1 MDGNE
6 PDETRP
12 GHPVAQAELD
22 RLMTAA
28 SEHHQAGRL
37 DQARPLYERVLAAM
51 PYHADALHLH
61 GVLHLQADDPSTA
74 VPLLAGAVQAAPQEA
89 PYHYNLGEALRALGD
104 FEAAA
109 ASYRRVLAI
118 DPGVADAHYN
128 LGNCLYEIGDLYGA
142 LECYRHAVELAP
154 ADAEAY
160 NNLGNAYAELD
171 RIEDAATAYRRATQ
185 IDPRFA
191 MAHNNYGNMQA
202 KLGRADDAL
211 ASYRRALELRPK
223 FARVHLNLGLTL
235 MKRGDVAAATDAFRA
250 AVAARADFAEG
261 HVNLANALLAGGDK
275 AGALDV
281 LDRYLE
287 TDGAN
292 TRVLAARTVVLT
304 ELDRRDEA
312 RHLLGYGRL
321 LRKQMIAPPADYAGI
336 AAFNNALMAHV
347 LGHPTLI
354 EAPASHATQFGR
366 HTGNLIVGDMG
377 PVADLAAAIS
387 AAVEDYRR
395 ALPPDPTHPFL
406 ADRPSKVKLSLW
418 AVVMQAQG
426 HQIPHIHP
434 AAWLSGVYYAKVPAA
449 VAESKAGWIEFGRPG
464 DNYCCKAEPETHLVR
479 PEEGLLILFPSY
491 IYHRTIP
498 FETSETRISLAFDL
512 IPEA

>member
-6 PDETRP
+6 PAETRP
-12 GHPVAQAELD
+12 GQPVVPAKLD
-22 RLMTAA
+22 RLMAAA

-37 DQARPLYERVLAAM
+37 DQARPLYERVLAAA
-51 PYHADALHLH
+51 PYHAEALHLL
-61 GVLHLQADDPSTA
+61 GVLHLQTDNASTA

-118 DPGVADAHYN
+118 EPGVADAHYN
-128 LGNCLYEIGDLYGA
+128 LGNCLYEIGDLHGA
-142 LECYRHAVELAP
+142 FDCYRQAVELAP

-160 NNLGNAYAELD
+160 NNLGNVYAELGHV
-171 RIEDAATAYRRATQ
+171 EDAATAYRRATQ

-191 MAHNNYGNMQA
+191 MAHNNYGNMQSE
-202 KLGRADDAL
+202 LGRTDDAL

-235 MKRGDVAAATDAFRA
+235 TKQGDLAAATDAFRA
-250 AVAARADFAEG
+250 AVDARWDFAEG
-261 HVNLANALLAGGDK
+261 HVNLANALMAQGDN
-275 AGALDV
+275 AGALDM
-281 LDRYLE
+281 LDRYLA
-287 TDGAN
+287 TDSTN
-292 TRVLAARTVVLT
+292 TRVLAAKTIVLT
-304 ELDRRDEA
+304 EMEDRDAA

-321 LRKQMIAPPADYAGI
+321 LRKQTIATPPDYAGI

-354 EAPASHATQFGR
+354 ESPTSHATRFGR
-366 HTGNLIVGDMG
+366 HTGDLTVGDQG

-406 ADRPSKVKLSLW
+406 ASRPSSVKLNLW
-418 AVVMQAQG
+418 AVVMQAEG
-426 HQIPHIHP
+426 HQMPHIHP
-434 AAWLSGVYYAKVPAA
+434 AAWLSGVYYAKVPTV
-449 VAESKAGWIEFGRPG
+449 VADSKAGWIEFGRAG
-464 DNYCCKAEPETHLVR
+464 DNYFCKAEPEIHLVR

-512 IPEA
+512 IPDA